1 MEYKV
6 KEKQGCFSNNQEQ
19 ISMEEV
25 KAIFEEQFGRPF
37 DGDTMYKKITIEEEI
52 FIANVC
58 EEHNIDFSIG
68 TNHFT
73 LFNK

>member
-1 MEYKV
+1 
-6 KEKQGCFSNNQEQ
+6 
-19 ISMEEV
+19 MEEV
-25 KAIFEEQFGRPF
+25 KAIFEEQFGRSF
-37 DGDTMYKKITIEEEI
+37 AGDTMYKKIFVEDEI

-58 EEHNIDFSIG
+58 TENNIDFSIG